1 MEGRAKRPRLSGSSD
16 DRDALRQLLHT
27 GAVSMRGLKKIMGM
41 INASGLSLEEQ
52 QFGTNKLHEANR
64 ERLPM

>member
-1 MEGRAKRPRLSGSSD
+1 MAARAKRPKLSGSSD

-27 GAVSMRGLKKIMGM
+27 GFLSMRGLKKIMGM
-41 INASGLSLEEQ
+41 ISASGLSLEEQ
-52 QFGTNKLHEANR
+52 HFGHHKLQEAKR

>member
-1 MEGRAKRPRLSGSSD
+1 MEGRAKRPRLGGSSD

-41 INASGLSLEEQ
+41 LNASGMPIEEQ
-52 QFGTNKLHEANR
+52 QFGTNKLQEANL

>member
-16 DRDALRQLLHT
+16 DRDALRKLLHT

-41 INASGLSLEEQ
+41 LNASGLSIEEQ
-52 QFGTNKLHEANR
+52 HFGRHQLLEANN